1 MKNLNPQLASF
12 FIALE
17 QNEVPPFD
25 IGTVD
30 QPNIA
35 AMRQWYLNFG
45 PQVGG
50 EVKPMHD
57 VFDTYADARD
67 QTSIPLRVYKPSAQ
81 KKAPAVIYFHGGG
94 WVMGDLNS
102 HDKVC
107 RNIAAIT
114 QSAVIAVDYSLAPEV
129 PYPTPVFDA
138 IDAVNWI
145 FSHHSELDVDPEN
158 IALAGDSAGG
168 NLAAA
173 VALALRDEQQ
183 YLPICQILIYPS
195 LDLNTAKH
203 SSAHSFN
210 QNAFNPPLTAKQ
222 MSGMMNIYL
231 QNIKK
236 AEEWMAS
243 PIKAKSH
250 ENLPPA
256 LILTASLDPLR
267 DDGIKYAELLSK
279 SGVDVLHR
287 NYAGLVHGFFEMA
300 GVLDTVQD
308 SLNLIADWVTLFQR
322 K

>member
-94 WVMGDLNS
+94 WLMGDLNS

-107 RNIAAIT
+107 RNIATVT
-114 QSAVIAVDYSLAPEV
+114 QSNVIAVHYSLAPEA
-129 PYPTPVFDA
+129 PYPTPIFDA

-145 FSHHSELDVDPEN
+145 FSHHPELDIDPNN

-168 NLAAA
+168 NLVAA
-173 VALALRDEQQ
+173 VALALRDKQQ
-183 YLPICQILIYPS
+183 YSPTCQILIYPC
-195 LDLNTAKH
+195 LDLNTIKNDKN
-203 SSAHSFN
+203 HSFKV
-210 QNAFNPPLTAKQ
+210 NALNPPLTADQ
-222 MSGMMNIYL
+222 MSIMMKIYL
-231 QNIKK
+231 QDIKK

-243 PIKAKSH
+243 PIKATSH

-267 DDGIKYAELLSK
+267 DDGIQYAELLSK